1 MSFSKLLALPV
12 TLTLLAASIH
22 AQTVTTVI
30 SNGTTETRYDI
41 VILGDGYQVTEQ
53 GQFNQDVTTFLTALF
68 QKSPYNLF
76 ANYYNVHTVFR
87 PSIDSGADHPD
98 ATPPIFVN
106 TAYEATYNFG
116 GTGRCLYIQN
126 TSLGLADAA
135 LAPATEGRVM
145 VMVNDNRYG
154 GCAATFA
161 CSYNGY

>member
-87 PSIDSGADHPD
+87 PSIDSGADS
-98 ATPPIFVN
+98 ANTPPSH
-106 TAYEATYNFG
+106 
-116 GTGRCLYIQN
+116 R
-126 TSLGLADAA
+126 
-135 LAPATEGRVM
+135 PK
-145 VMVNDNRYG
+145 
-154 GCAATFA
+154 
-161 CSYNGY
+161 